1 MNTAPSFREIGFMRL
16 FLLQMTWDHGKG
28 GKIPAPSAV
37 PSGFDSAPLAVILR
51 ERSDGRIFSSQ
62 DPSPQAQDA
71 NGRAEPCS
79 SPQNSQARFG
89 DPSRSRRTPR
99 VILRE
104 RSDGRIFSFQ
114 DPSPGAQDD
123 NRRAGACLP
132 PLPPSG
138 RLLIAGRCS
147 THWGWLFCKP
157 GAAGCQKMQAGGAA
171 VFGIT
176 VNKNSNI
183 NGENR
188 RFSSLKPCG
197 P

>member
-1 MNTAPSFREIGFMRL
+1 MSRL
-16 FLLQMTWDHGKG
+16 G
-28 GKIPAPSAV
+28 
-37 PSGFDSAPLAVILR
+37 
-51 ERSDGRIFSSQ
+51 RSLSVGR
-62 DPSPQAQDA
+62 
-71 NGRAEPCS
+71 RAGVCS

-89 DPSRSRRTPR
+89 DPSRSRRTPH

-123 NRRAGACLP
+123 NRRAGACLQ

-171 VFGIT
+171 GFEQKSSFSTREAYFIRRGWKTEI
-176 VNKNSNI
+176 VNKNTI
-183 NGENR
+183 KMEKTVG
-188 RFSSLKPCG
+188 FPH
-197 P
+197 